1 MKRNLVNFT
10 RGSQLLGHFGFMFAA
25 GLKGPLLIAA
35 LVISWT
41 SWWML
46 SSGLTDHESY
56 LVWMKL
62 YAAIYGFME
71 FDAHKEVA
79 LETAFGGMVKFP
91 IAHLAQF
98 PPVVRAWGHTV
109 TLMESALLRSA
120 LLLGPSFALFTWFAA
135 RFGRKSK
142 ERKHERGAM
151 LAALPELVEEI
162 RVHNRDERSKELH
175 TALGWRYRLCSKK
188 ELERVFPYRPLQL
201 AKVTYPW
208 RLEQSHAMLIGTTGM
223 GKTVALSDMIEAA
236 RRRGQ
241 RAVVFDLTGTFIEHF
256 YDSRRDVILNPLDAR
271 CPKWSVFDECRDEA
285 EFTAAAEALVP
296 HDGGG
301 AEQFWVLAARLL
313 FVEMCLKLRARG
325 QTANEDLAN
334 ELMTAD
340 LAAVHRL
347 MRGTIADPLTAPE
360 AARMAESIRAVFNAN
375 AKALKLLPKEGTQ
388 FSLRQWTESD
398 LRDGSIVFISARYV
412 DMSVSSQLLTVWLD
426 LAMNT
431 LMTMER
437 TREVRM
443 WFFIDELGALHRLP
457 ALEKGLQTARNF
469 GGAIVTGIHAYAK
482 LKEVYGENMA
492 MTLSSLARTKL
503 ILGTADRETA
513 TWCSDFIGHTQV
525 CDMEEGYTYGYDNAR
540 DAVSLTSRKH
550 IEPLLLPDQ
559 LMNLPRLSGFLKFPD
574 GFPAAPVKLIPVTRV
589 KRAEPFIRRAE
600 DDDRQGRAGLPQI
613 PASGPPPS
621 SPPSPPPPPAPAPAP
636 APAPPPAPEP
646 ALATAPTGSS
656 GPDNPP
662 SANDDGAGQRV
673 IPRQGELVLLAGR
686 AASPSDDQVRQPE
699 PSAAALEATRATDR
713 APANPIAHPAA
724 RVADGALFGD
734 QAARALPK
742 DAVLRASGGEGQD
755 KGRADT
761 PRSDPPRTGGP
772 ANAPPPAAMQGG
784 AAAETRKLMLE
795 DGLSEPASPVRD
807 ERGLGEADM
816 EI

>member
-25 GLKGPLLIAA
+25 GLKGPLIIAA
-35 LVISWT
+35 LVISWM
-41 SWWML
+41 SWWTL
-46 SSGLTDHESY
+46 STGLTNHETY
-56 LVWMKL
+56 LVGMKL
-62 YAAIYGFME
+62 YAAAYGFME
-71 FDAHKEVA
+71 FDPHKEIA
-79 LETAFGGMVKFP
+79 LETAFGGMVKLP
-91 IAHLAQF
+91 IAYLERF
-98 PPVVRAWGHTV
+98 PPVMRAWGHMV
-109 TLMESALLRSA
+109 SIMESALLRSA
-120 LLLGPSFALFTWFAA
+120 LLLGPAFALFTWFAA

-151 LAALPELVEEI
+151 LAALPELVEEV
-162 RVHNRDERSKELH
+162 RVHNLAERSKEL
-175 TALGWRYRLCSKK
+175 TAALGWRWRLCSGK
-188 ELERVFPYRPLQL
+188 ELGRVFPYRPSRL
-201 AKVTYPW
+201 AYVTYPW
-208 RLEQSHAMLIGTTGM
+208 RLEQSHTMLIGTTGM
-223 GKTVALSDMIEAA
+223 GKTVALCDMIEEA
-236 RRRGQ
+236 RGRGH
-241 RAVVFDLTGTFIEHF
+241 RAVIFDLTGTFIEQF
-256 YDSRRDVILNPLDAR
+256 YDPSRDMILNPLDAR
-271 CPKWSVFDECRDEA
+271 CPRWSVFDECRDEA

-325 QTANEDLAN
+325 QASNEALAT

-375 AKALKLLPKEGTQ
+375 AKALTLLPRRGKQ
-388 FSLRQWTESD
+388 FSLREWIESD
-398 LRDGSIVFISARYV
+398 ARDGSMVFISARYV
-412 DMSVSSQLLTVWLD
+412 DMSVCSQLLTVWLD

-431 LMTMER
+431 LMAMER

-443 WFFIDELGALHRLP
+443 WFFVDELGALHRLP

-525 CDMEEGYTYGYDNAR
+525 RDMEEGYTYGYNNAR

-574 GFPAAPVKLIPVTRV
+574 GFPAAPVKLTPVDRR

-600 DDDRQGRAGLPQI
+600 DGDRQARAGTPPKLSHSPS
-613 PASGPPPS
+613 PAPTLTGGNGPGDPPS
-621 SPPSPPPPPAPAPAP
+621 S
-636 APAPPPAPEP
+636 
-646 ALATAPTGSS
+646 
-656 GPDNPP
+656 
-662 SANDDGAGQRV
+662 NDDGAGQRIV
-673 IPRQGELVLLAGR
+673 PRQGELSLRAGQ
-686 AASPSDDQVRQPE
+686 AAPVGEGEARQCE
-699 PSAAALEATRATDR
+699 PVAEALQE
-713 APANPIAHPAA
+713 A
-724 RVADGALFGD
+724 RVDLYPGTAGANAAERKEEVAPSEPASDG
-734 QAARALPK
+734 QTAAPTVQG
-742 DAVLRASGGEGQD
+742 AVLRTGSSESQE
-755 KGRADT
+755 KGKEESA
-761 PRSDPPRTGGP
+761 RSDPPRPVTP
-772 ANAPPPAAMQGG
+772 AGVPKPDIWQGVPT
-784 AAAETRKLMLE
+784 ATAEARKMLLE
-795 DGLSEPASPVRD
+795 DGLSEPEEMARD

>member
-25 GLKGPLLIAA
+25 GLKGPLIIAA
-35 LVISWT
+35 LVISWM

-46 SSGLTDHESY
+46 SSGLTDHETY

-62 YAAIYGFME
+62 YAAAYDFME
-71 FDAHKEVA
+71 FDPHKEMA
-79 LETAFGGMVKFP
+79 LETAFGGTVKFP
-91 IAHLAQF
+91 IAYLEQF
-98 PPVVRAWGHTV
+98 PPVMRAWGHMV
-109 TLMESALLRSA
+109 SIMESALLHAA
-120 LLLGPSFALFTWFAA
+120 LLLVPAFALFYWFAA

-151 LAALPELVEEI
+151 LATLPELVEEI
-162 RVHNRDERSKELH
+162 RVHNHGERAKEL
-175 TALGWRYRLCSKK
+175 TAALGWRYRLCSGN
-188 ELERVFPYRPLQL
+188 ELDRVFPYHPSRL
-201 AKVTYPW
+201 AHVTYPW

-223 GKTVALSDMIEAA
+223 GKTVALSDMIEEA
-236 RRRGQ
+236 RARGQ
-241 RAVVFDLTGTFIEHF
+241 RGVIFDLTGTFIEQF
-256 YDSRRDVILNPLDAR
+256 YDPSRDVILNPLDAR
-271 CPKWSVFDECRDEA
+271 CPQWSVFDECRDEA

-325 QTANEDLAN
+325 QASNEALAS

-375 AKALKLLPKEGTQ
+375 AKALTLLPRRGKQ
-388 FSLRQWTESD
+388 FSLREWIESD
-398 LRDGSIVFISARYV
+398 ARDGSMVFISARYV
-412 DMSVSSQLLTVWLD
+412 DMSVCSQLLTVWLD

-431 LMTMER
+431 LMAMER

-525 CDMEEGYTYGYDNAR
+525 RDMEEGYTYGYNNAR

-574 GFPAAPVKLIPVTRV
+574 GFPAAPVKLTPVDRC
-589 KRAEPFIRRAE
+589 KRAEPFIRRA
-600 DDDRQGRAGLPQI
+600 DDGDRQARAGAPPKPPHNPPPGPLSP
-613 PASGPPPS
+613 PAPTGGNGPGDPPS
-621 SPPSPPPPPAPAPAP
+621 S
-636 APAPPPAPEP
+636 
-646 ALATAPTGSS
+646 
-656 GPDNPP
+656 
-662 SANDDGAGQRV
+662 NDDGAGQRLV
-673 IPRQGELVLLAGR
+673 PRQGELSLPVGQSAPVGEGE
-686 AASPSDDQVRQPE
+686 ARQRE
-699 PSAAALEATRATDR
+699 
-713 APANPIAHPAA
+713 PAA
-724 RVADGALFGD
+724 EALHDARSDLSPVISGMNSPERAGEVAPSVPASDGEVAVALS
-734 QAARALPK
+734 QSTALRTGSSESQEK
-742 DAVLRASGGEGQD
+742 AQEEA
-755 KGRADT
+755 
-761 PRSDPPRTGGP
+761 PRSDAPRFAKP
-772 ANAPPPAAMQGG
+772 ASEAKPDIRQDVPN
-784 AAAETRKLMLE
+784 AAAEARKLMLE
-795 DGLSEPASPVRD
+795 DGLSEPDDPARD